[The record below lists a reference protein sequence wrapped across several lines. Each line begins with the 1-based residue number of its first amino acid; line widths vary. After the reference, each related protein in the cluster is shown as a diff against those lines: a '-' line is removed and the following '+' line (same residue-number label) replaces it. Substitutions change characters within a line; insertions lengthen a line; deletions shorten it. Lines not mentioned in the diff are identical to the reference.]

1 MGEGER
7 IIAAAVTVINPFLST
22 DQANTRKGVNQM
34 AQGRRHGRSHVPR
47 PSHFRHPKTY
57 KVKCSGCGK
66 EVVTPVPPPDDK
78 KLLCMECFNSR
89 EISKEE

>member
-1 MGEGER
+1 MGK
-7 IIAAAVTVINPFLST
+7 IIPFPST

-57 KVKCSGCGK
+57 KVICSGCGK
-66 EVVTPVPPPDDK
+66 EVVAPVPPPDDK
-78 KLLCMECFNSR
+78 KLLCMECFNSTQSR
-89 EISKEE
+89 IERDSNDKKGE

>member
-1 MGEGER
+1 MGKIIQKRHEGMSKPAE
-7 IIAAAVTVINPFLST
+7 A
-22 DQANTRKGVNQM
+22 
-34 AQGRRHGRSHVPR
+34 PR

-57 KVKCSGCGK
+57 KVRCSCCGK

-78 KLLCMECFNSR
+78 KLLCMERFNSI